1 MDYQLRLYAYAYLCI
16 LESCMSWD
24 LRGGKGGQAVCAN
37 SSKCHMASIFTLS
50 ALKGCRQ
57 LPDQC
62 RNDPKIQCFAIYF
75 SNYACWWKRFCSLS
89 VIYVCKMF
97 VQSVAPP
104 PIWVIRRVW
113 CNHDAIQV
121 SHGREIPKQPIFFF
135 WSEDSEV
142 IQCNARLIFS
152 PCNQVRWTCIHCSD
166 LYVHSGSRWRCS
178 NPTAVFVSN
187 NLWVASES
195 VLTRQAVDV
204 THIWPWRQDV
214 ASVV

>member
-1 MDYQLRLYAYAYLCI
+1 MKWTTSRACH
-16 LESCMSWD
+16 D
-24 LRGGKGGQAVCAN
+24 LHCGNCSAN
-37 SSKCHMASIFTLS
+37 SALWLHSVRAKFWPFPLYSIGMQIPNQCS
-50 ALKGCRQ
+50 GD
-57 LPDQC
+57 PDIQYTRKPRL
-62 RNDPKIQCFAIYF
+62 RNLDMIMTCY
-75 SNYACWWKRFCSLS
+75 
-89 VIYVCKMF
+89 
-97 VQSVAPP
+97 
-104 PIWVIRRVW
+104 
-113 CNHDAIQV
+113 DAIQV

-135 WSEDSEV
+135 LVWGGL
-142 IQCNARLIFS
+142 QCNARLIFS